1 MASRIRPRQ
10 QECASPFENVEPFVH
25 GFVPT
30 RHPIC
35 FAARFRIEWW
45 FQPRYRVLM
54 YRTAEMTRTLTNH
67 TQLITP
73 HIAARYWR
81 ATRARDPRADGT
93 FVLAVRSTH
102 IYCRP
107 SCPARRPLRRNVTF
121 YRTREEAER
130 NGYRPC
136 LRCRPNEISG
146 PVALV
151 QRAADLLGQSTEEG
165 LTLRQLAQTLG
176 ATQSTLRRAFFQV
189 TGLRP
194 HELAEA
200 LRLRRFKALMRSGK
214 SITDALYETG
224 YGSSSR
230 VYERS
235 NAQLGMTPATYR
247 KGGMGMK
254 LGYTIAKS
262 RLGKVLVAATERGV
276 SAVYLGDDEN
286 KLIAELREE
295 YPRAEIAAAA
305 NCFERW
311 VKEVLER
318 IEGRPPHIDLPL
330 DLQATAFQR
339 RVWKEL
345 QRIPRG
351 RTRTYSQVARSLG
364 EPRAVRAVAR
374 ACASNPVSVVVPC
387 HRVIR
392 EDGALAGYRWGLS
405 RKEQLL
411 ACERAAS

>member
-1 MASRIRPRQ
+1 MMPQA
-10 QECASPFENVEPFVH
+10 
-25 GFVPT
+25 
-30 RHPIC
+30 
-35 FAARFRIEWW
+35 
-45 FQPRYRVLM
+45 
-54 YRTAEMTRTLTNH
+54 
-67 TQLITP
+67 ITP
-73 HIAARYWR
+73 HAAARYWR

-121 YRTREEAER
+121 FRTREEAER
-130 NGYRPC
+130 QGYRPC

-151 QRAADLLGQSTEEG
+151 QRAADLLAQSTEES
-165 LTLRQLAQTLG
+165 LSLRQLARTLG
-176 ATQSTLRRAFFQV
+176 ATQSTLRRAFLHV
-189 TGLRP
+189 TGLKPR
-194 HELAEA
+194 ELAEA
-200 LRLRRFKALMRSGK
+200 LRLKRFKSLMREGK
-214 SITDALYETG
+214 SITEALYETG

-247 KGGMGMK
+247 KGGLGMK
-254 LGYTIAKS
+254 LGYAIAKS
-262 RLGKVLVAATERGV
+262 PLGKVLVAATERGI
-276 SAVYLGDDEN
+276 SAVYLGDEES
-286 KLIAELREE
+286 KLITELREE
-295 YPRAEIAAAA
+295 YPRAEIVAASDK
-305 NCFERW
+305 FERW
-311 VKEVLER
+311 VKEVLLR
-318 IEGRPPHIDLPL
+318 IEGRPPHMELPL

-364 EPRAVRAVAR
+364 HPKAVRAVAR
-374 ACASNPVSVVVPC
+374 ACATNPVSIVVPC
-387 HRVIR
+387 HRVVR
-392 EDGALAGYRWGLS
+392 QDGALAGYRWGLS

-411 ACERAAS
+411 ASERTSG